1 MKKSFFVPYF
11 EIKMGSDKPTKQ
23 DYPLPDL
30 KKVKDHLT
38 KKNVENYTK
47 TGGARRAKRLPLK
60 KVESVFV

>member
-30 KKVKDHLT
+30 KKVKDHL
-38 KKNVENYTK
+38 
-47 TGGARRAKRLPLK
+47 
-60 KVESVFV
+60 S